1 MLVDS
6 VGPQSLLCRLAPT
19 GRAMRLSGRPP
30 SLLLASSSRSA
41 PAPSG
46 QHAELA
52 ATQDAWRAA
61 VALCQRHGR
70 DAGPQA
76 AEGLWFEVLQVR
88 GMGPAV

>member
-1 MLVDS
+1 MPVRS
-6 VGPQSLLCRLAPT
+6 VNPQSSLCRMALT
-19 GRAMRLSGRPP
+19 GRAVRLSGRPP
-30 SLLLASSSRSA
+30 SQLLASNPSA
-41 PAPSG
+41 LAPSR

-88 GMGPAV
+88 GMGRAV

>member
-1 MLVDS
+1 
-6 VGPQSLLCRLAPT
+6 
-19 GRAMRLSGRPP
+19 MRLSGRPP
-30 SLLLASSSRSA
+30 SLLLTTSNPSA
-41 PAPSG
+41 AAPSR

-88 GMGPAV
+88 GRAQAYEVAGGCWVAFVA